1 MWRWMFQVEM
11 MMKKNT
17 LKFNKLGMAVLALS
31 LTQAASAETGPTY
44 YEDDNASAYWGV
56 GIGSVIGAVIAGPPG
71 AALGATLGGSIGWG
85 QDKDQALDQS
95 LLDLEQN
102 EQALGKTQAALQQN
116 KSALLKTKQAVSELS
131 RSNAQQSAQ
140 LANLMMQES
149 GGEGTQDNNALQG
162 VIGHYA
168 QDVYFR
174 NGESDVPTYA
184 EARLTSLTEFLKSHP
199 NLHVLLKGYTD
210 QRGAADFNAALAQ
223 ARVDGIKEAL
233 LEQGVDVSR
242 VTTQAIGEAE
252 SLALTS
258 DLANNSVDY
267 VLDRRVS
274 IELSI
279 SDQEMQPI
287 ASIGEVSL

>member
-1 MWRWMFQVEM
+1 
-11 MMKKNT
+11 MKKNT
-17 LKFNKLGMAVLALS
+17 MKLNKLGVAVLALS
-31 LTQAASAETGPTY
+31 LAQAASAETESTD
-44 YEDDNASAYWGV
+44 YEADNAGTYWGV
-56 GIGSVIGAVIAGPPG
+56 GIGSVIGVVIAGPPG

-85 QDKDQALDQS
+85 QDKDHALDQS
-95 LLDLEQN
+95 LLELEQN
-102 EQALGKTQAALQQN
+102 EQVLGKTQTELYQS
-116 KSALLKTKQAVSELS
+116 KSTLLKAKKEVSDLN

-140 LANLMMQES
+140 LANLMMQVPD
-149 GGEGTQDNNALQG
+149 GDGPQNNTALQG
-162 VIGHYA
+162 VIEHYA
-168 QDVYFR
+168 QEVYFR

-184 EARLTSLTEFLKSHP
+184 EARLNSLTKFLKSHP

-210 QRGAADFNAALAQ
+210 QRGAADFNTALAQ
-223 ARVDGIKEAL
+223 ARVNGIKETL
-233 LEQGVDVSR
+233 LEQGVDASR

-252 SLALTS
+252 SLALRS
-258 DLANNSVDY
+258 DLANASGDY

>member
-1 MWRWMFQVEM
+1 

-17 LKFNKLGMAVLALS
+17 MKLNKLGVAVLALS
-31 LTQAASAETGPTY
+31 LAQAASAETESTD
-44 YEDDNASAYWGV
+44 YEADNAGTYWGV

-85 QDKDQALDQS
+85 QDKDHALDQS
-95 LLDLEQN
+95 LLELEQN
-102 EQALGKTQAALQQN
+102 EQVLGKTQTELYQS
-116 KSALLKTKQAVSELS
+116 KSTLLKAKKEVSDLN

-140 LANLMMQES
+140 LANLMMQVPD
-149 GGEGTQDNNALQG
+149 GDGPQNNTALQG
-162 VIGHYA
+162 VIEHYA
-168 QDVYFR
+168 QEVYFR

-184 EARLTSLTEFLKSHP
+184 EARLNSLTKFLKSHP

-210 QRGAADFNAALAQ
+210 QRGAADFNTALAQ
-223 ARVDGIKEAL
+223 ARVNGIKETL
-233 LEQGVDVSR
+233 LEQGVDASR

-252 SLALTS
+252 SLALRS
-258 DLANNSVDY
+258 NLANASGDY

>member
-1 MWRWMFQVEM
+1 
-11 MMKKNT
+11 MKKNT
-17 LKFNKLGMAVLALS
+17 MKLNKLGVAVLALS
-31 LTQAASAETGPTY
+31 LAQAASAETESTD
-44 YEDDNASAYWGV
+44 YEADNAGTYWGV

-85 QDKDQALDQS
+85 QDKDHALDQS
-95 LLDLEQN
+95 LLELEQN
-102 EQALGKTQAALQQN
+102 EQVLGKTQTELYQS
-116 KSALLKTKQAVSELS
+116 KSTLLKAKKEVSDLN

-140 LANLMMQES
+140 LANLMMQVPD
-149 GGEGTQDNNALQG
+149 GDGPQNNTALQG
-162 VIGHYA
+162 VIEHYA
-168 QDVYFR
+168 QEVYFR

-184 EARLTSLTEFLKSHP
+184 EARLNSLTKFLKSHP

-210 QRGAADFNAALAQ
+210 QRGAADFNTALAQ
-223 ARVDGIKEAL
+223 ARVNGIKETL
-233 LEQGVDVSR
+233 LEQGVDASR

-252 SLALTS
+252 SLALRS
-258 DLANNSVDY
+258 DLANASGDY

>member
-1 MWRWMFQVEM
+1 

-17 LKFNKLGMAVLALS
+17 LKLNKLGMAVLALS
-31 LTQAASAETGPTY
+31 LTQAASAETGSTY
-44 YEDDNASAYWGV
+44 YEADNASTYWGV

-95 LLDLEQN
+95 LLELERN
-102 EQALGKTQAALQQN
+102 ELVLGKTQTELQQN
-116 KSALLKTKQAVSELS
+116 KSTLVKTKQQVSELS

-140 LANLMMQES
+140 LANLMMQAPGS
-149 GGEGTQDNNALQG
+149 DGTQSNNALQG
-162 VIGHYA
+162 LIGHYA

-184 EARLTSLTEFLKSHP
+184 EARLNSLTDFLKSHP
-199 NLHVLLKGYTD
+199 NLNVLLKGYTD

-223 ARVDGIKEAL
+223 DRVDGIKEAL
-233 LEQGVDVSR
+233 LEQGVDVNR
-242 VTTQAIGEAE
+242 VTTQAIGETE
-252 SLALTS
+252 SLELSS

-279 SDQEMQPI
+279 SDEAVQPI
-287 ASIGEVSL
+287 ASIGEVAL